1 MGAGFARLRELVLLL
16 PRLARML
23 AALMGDPA
31 VPKAAKVVLV
41 ALAVYLASPIDLIP
55 DVIPLVGYL
64 DDVLLVAII
73 LDGILSHVDR
83 AILLKYWPSGGP
95 SIDAMAAIAARI
107 ARFVPARIKAR
118 IFGSR

>member
-1 MGAGFARLRELVLLL
+1 MGGGFARLRELVLLL
-16 PRLARML
+16 PRLARLL

-31 VPKAAKVVLV
+31 VPKAAKIVLV

-95 SIDAMAAIAARI
+95 SIDAMAAITARI

-118 IFGSR
+118 IFGS